1 MCVNQVMGELDQVM
15 EGMEDMEDMDWVME
29 VMGDMEDMEDMGDME
44 DTEDMEDMDMMVE
57 ICTTIL
63 GIGDIDKTIGLQG
76 ILAMALNTDI
86 ATEITMIS
94 NCQLLV
100 CNQMIHMTGLTC
112 LLVSGLKFSDL
123 KAKRCLWVIKR
134 MTYDV
139 RSKN

>member
-1 MCVNQVMGELDQVM
+1 M

-57 ICTTIL
+57 ICMMIL

-100 CNQMIHMTGLTC
+100 CN
-112 LLVSGLKFSDL
+112 
-123 KAKRCLWVIKR
+123 
-134 MTYDV
+134 
-139 RSKN
+139 